1 MSQVSD
7 EGQMR
12 RRERS
17 ARYPGAS
24 LNEAIELARQMSE
37 KGVDGLPA
45 EAIAAAMGYKNIRTH
60 WLSARLSAARQFGLI
75 KLVDDGYALTDLAR
89 LLIHPVSAAAEAS
102 ARRRAFREPSL
113 YAELCEKF
121 GGKRLPDASALAN
134 WLYHNHD
141 ITAAAKDGAAE
152 VFVASARE
160 AGLLGTDGILIASS
174 GEGERPRVD
183 GHESQGQHQRESS
196 AHDPVPTGQVE
207 FTLKLWGRD
216 EGKEI
221 RVSSPDSLGAD
232 SYKRLLQALR
242 LHVRIEGD
250 ESPPIV

>member
-1 MSQVSD
+1 MSQAAS
-7 EGQMR
+7 EGAGR

-17 ARYPGAS
+17 ARYPGAT
-24 LNEAIELARQMSE
+24 LDEAIELARLMSE
-37 KGVDGLPA
+37 RGVDGLPA

-102 ARRRAFREPSL
+102 ARRRAFREPPL

-121 GGKRLPDASALAN
+121 AGKRLPEGAALGN
-134 WLYHNHD
+134 WLYHNHE
-141 ITAAAKDGAAE
+141 ITAAAKDPAAE
-152 VFVASARE
+152 TFLASARE
-160 AGLLGTDGILIASS
+160 AGVLGADGILRPEVV
-174 GEGERPRVD
+174 EGEAPTVAR
-183 GHESQGQHQRESS
+183 ST
-196 AHDPVPTGQVE
+196 HDPRPATAVQLRSTTGQVE

-221 RVSSPDSLGAD
+221 RVSAPESLGSG
-232 SYKRLLQALR
+232 SYERLLQALR
-242 LHVRIEGD
+242 LHVRIVDD
-250 ESPPIV
+250 ERTTGGR